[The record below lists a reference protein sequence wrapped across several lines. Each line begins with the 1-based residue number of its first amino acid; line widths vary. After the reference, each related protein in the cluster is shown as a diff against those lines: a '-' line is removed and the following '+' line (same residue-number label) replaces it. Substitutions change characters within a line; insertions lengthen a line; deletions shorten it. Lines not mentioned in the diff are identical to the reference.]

1 MQIHTFLIRSAAA
14 WLVSCAAAPAATL
27 GEQAP
32 VGLILSGD
40 YENWATQP
48 PAFVNDV
55 VGWRDFFKAGFLGES
70 TTIANV
76 EAGYIW
82 YDHEAFQRPAG
93 LSSSLSVYTNP
104 AAGSL
109 NQFDF
114 HATTV
119 GHVLAGTGYI
129 AGSDPA
135 SYTYAGLGMAPYA
148 SLVSAAVAT
157 GFSATETGSFE
168 TTPES
173 VITPF
178 KAFFTGNGATRAD
191 VINSSWGTQDPT
203 ASTVEMLA
211 IDGLARQNPS
221 VAFVAAAGNGGS
233 KAVSAPGACF
243 NGIAVGALGGTDF
256 LHPSAFTSSG
266 LVDFYNPATQTTHS
280 AVRAAV
286 AIAAPGEQLFL
297 AAYLGGQGSLGAAT
311 DPQIA
316 GMVRNPSPTD
326 LYFVNMDGSSYAA
339 PMVAGGI
346 ALLKDVAKTHPWLNL
361 NAIPAAF
368 DTRVVKSVLM
378 AGAAKTA
385 GWDNGQTVI
394 NGVSVT
400 TQALDAATGAGAM
413 NLTGATE
420 VYYFGTTDV
429 AGTGGGP
436 ISQSGWDAG
445 SVNLNAAANDYM
457 FDAPFTQDF
466 GLTVSLNWFSVRE
479 FNDLT
484 NQGEDSGFSN
494 LDLEL
499 WQLSDG
505 TFTTL
510 IGRSASL
517 YNNSE
522 FLRFDV
528 LAGGEYGLRVRF
540 NDTLFD
546 LTSTGIQ
553 SEAYGLAWRTVA
565 IPEASTT
572 TLAAL
577 TACGLLGLR
586 RRRSSKTHESPLP
599 LASLRV
605 LRG

>member
-1 MQIHTFLIRSAAA
+1 
-14 WLVSCAAAPAATL
+14 
-27 GEQAP
+27 
-32 VGLILSGD
+32 
-40 YENWATQP
+40 
-48 PAFVNDV
+48 
-55 VGWRDFFKAGFLGES
+55 
-70 TTIANV
+70 
-76 EAGYIW
+76 
-82 YDHEAFQRPAG
+82 
-93 LSSSLSVYTNP
+93 
-104 AAGSL
+104 
-109 NQFDF
+109 
-114 HATTV
+114 
-119 GHVLAGTGYI
+119 
-129 AGSDPA
+129 
-135 SYTYAGLGMAPYA
+135 
-148 SLVSAAVAT
+148 
-157 GFSATETGSFE
+157 
-168 TTPES
+168 
-173 VITPF
+173 
-178 KAFFTGNGATRAD
+178 
-191 VINSSWGTQDPT
+191 
-203 ASTVEMLA
+203 
-211 IDGLARQNPS
+211 
-221 VAFVAAAGNGGS
+221 
-233 KAVSAPGACF
+233 
-243 NGIAVGALGGTDF
+243 
-256 LHPSAFTSSG
+256 
-266 LVDFYNPATQTTHS
+266 
-280 AVRAAV
+280 
-286 AIAAPGEQLFL
+286 
-297 AAYLGGQGSLGAAT
+297 
-311 DPQIA
+311 
-316 GMVRNPSPTD
+316 MVRNPSPTD
-326 LYFVNMDGSSYAA
+326 LYFVNMDGTSYAA

-361 NAIPAAF
+361 NATPAAF

-429 AGTGGGP
+429 AGTGGGS

-445 SVNLNAAANDYM
+445 TVNLNAAANDYQ

-484 NQGEDSGFSN
+484 NQGEDRGFSN

-499 WQLSDG
+499 WQLSDS

-540 NDTLFD
+540 NGTLFD

-572 TLAAL
+572 TLAAI

-586 RRRSSKTHESPLP
+586 RRRFSNKMPRSD
-599 LASLRV
+599 
-605 LRG
+605 